1 MHEYTLGA
9 YAVPRDVLTEPL
21 RTPALSRHRLP
32 LVGLVRVELTTS
44 RLSGVRSNHLSYRP
58 KYWIVTALDPLDSG
72 KAAIQ
77 KREESLRESEL

>member
-1 MHEYTLGA
+1 MPPNGGA
-9 YAVPRDVLTEPL
+9 GCGDA
-21 RTPALSRHRLP
+21 P

-58 KYWIVTALDPLDSG
+58 KYWIVTALDPLNSG

-77 KREESLRESEL
+77 KREESLRESELCGPAFAKATFL